1 MKISGDDNNKDRVLS
16 VDPVAFIREVEKI
29 WQARDGAMAAA
40 GYTED
45 AVVYY
50 GQGQSHTGERLRNW
64 PSRWFEYAR
73 DLSITKIYRGHH
85 GNCIA
90 GTWVSRYTHPK
101 TGKRIIERGAELF
114 YLRGEK
120 VYEHHMWQHSWSED
134 EVPKDAGFSTG

>member
-1 MKISGDDNNKDRVLS
+1 MKNIDDDNNSCVLS
-16 VDPVAFIREVEKI
+16 VDPVAFIRQVEKV

-50 GQGQSHTGERLRNW
+50 GQGQSHTGEDLRKW

-73 DLSITKIYRGHH
+73 DLSITKTYRGHH

-90 GTWVSRYTHPK
+90 GTWESRYTHPK
-101 TGKRIIERGAELF
+101 TGKSILERGAELF

-134 EVPKDAGFSTG
+134 EVPEDAGFSTD